1 MRLFICELTILLSLA
16 AVGAGA
22 QTMPPRVEAS
32 LSRDTVMIGDLF
44 SLRVEV
50 SKDMVQVV
58 GFPVFDKGTIWD
70 GVEIVKEGPADTVS
84 VKGRDVVLA
93 KEYTLTTFEDGA
105 FKLGKFPLIYADKN
119 VTDTIWSRD
128 SMQIVVKTFEIDTTT
143 QTIYDIKG
151 QLQAPFVAAE
161 LVRFL
166 PLAGVLWLLG
176 LIAAII
182 YVLVSRHRRGKSLFR
197 RQEIPPHLAAIKA
210 LEILHSQKVW
220 QNNKHK
226 LYYSSLTDILRE
238 YMVRRFG
245 INAMEMTSEE
255 ITGAVGKLN
264 ISQKS
269 YNELTDL
276 LTTADLVK
284 FAKFIPD
291 PDQNDKVYFEAYYF
305 IEETKPQEEDKKES
319 LPKEEE
325 QA

>member
-1 MRLFICELTILLSLA
+1 MSLA